1 MPEVDP
7 LAALKCWSIKVHV
20 GEYVFTIPPVPAA
33 AWFVAILGEEPLP
46 ILSLLPEAEQQQL
59 DDAFAEG
66 EIGFDELVEAQ
77 RDALEIASGWRW
89 WSADLMIRSAG
100 AQWRQVG
107 GAMARRGI
115 DPGVL
120 PLGAVLNALYAL
132 ATEGRDQNETLKF
145 DMDLD
150 RPPADLGEEEREQL
164 AEDMFAAALA
174 EAGVPPSP
182 PTR

>member
-1 MPEVDP
+1 MPDVDP
-7 LAALKCWSIKVHV
+7 LAALKCWAIKVYV
-20 GEYVFTIPPVPAA
+20 GEYVFVIPPLPAA

-46 ILSLLPEAEQQQL
+46 ILSMLNEDDQQTL
-59 DDAFAEG
+59 DDAFADG
-66 EIGFDELVEAQ
+66 VIDLDELIEAQ
-77 RDALEIASGWRW
+77 RDALELASGWRW
-89 WSADLMIRSAG
+89 WSADTMIRSAG

-132 ATEGRDQNETLKF
+132 ATEGRDDNERLKF
-145 DMDLD
+145 DLELD
-150 RPPADLGEEEREQL
+150 RPPAELGEEEREQL

-174 EAGVPPSP
+174 EAGVPPRP